1 MLAQG
6 VGDGLRHDFS
16 AAVMVDLWVFG
27 LVNDVAG
34 GVDQWRG
41 EWFFG

>member
-16 AAVMVDLWVFG
+16 AAVMVDLRVSG

-34 GVDQWRG
+34 GVDQGRG